1 MLAFEDARDLV
12 LARCQTLGSEVVGI
26 GEARGRVLAEDVAAP
41 FDLPAWDS
49 SAMDGYALDAQGL
62 ERGDRLRV
70 EGFFPAGRSDAGS
83 VSPGMAAR
91 ILTGAALPAGA
102 NCVVPFEQVDDRS
115 GVIRLVTSPR
125 VGDHIRRQGSDVS
138 RGDVVLEAGAV
149 LGHPEIAILASINRT
164 SVAVGRRPRVAILS
178 TGDELL
184 TSGEPLRPG
193 CIFDSNGP
201 ALAAATVEAG
211 GCPSLLGIAADD
223 PDLLRDSLRE
233 GLRADVLVTSA
244 GVSAGDRDLVRATLT
259 GLGVEEIFWSVAIQP
274 GRPVAFAVADGCLV
288 FSLPGNPVAALLTFA
303 LLVRPALRRLL
314 GHREPVEVIRRAV
327 LGEDVR
333 PRPDRMTLRRVGLE
347 WVDGRL
353 VATGCGPQ
361 ATGHLLT
368 LARADGIA
376 LIPAGPAL
384 LPEGSPIDIH
394 PLRPDGDFSRRTRGR
409 D

>member
-26 GEARGRVLAEDVAAP
+26 GEARGRVLAADIAAP
-41 FDLPAWDS
+41 FELPAWDS
-49 SAMDGYALDAQGL
+49 SAMDGYALDAQDP
-62 ERGDRLRV
+62 EPGDQLPV
-70 EGFFPAGRSDAGS
+70 AGFFPAGGSAEGS
-83 VSPGMAAR
+83 VAPGTAAR

-102 NCVVPFEQVDDRS
+102 NCVVPFEQVEDHS
-115 GVIRLVTSPR
+115 GTIRLVTRPR
-125 VGDHIRRQGSDVS
+125 VGDHVRRRGSDVA
-138 RGDVVLEAGAV
+138 RGDVVLEAGTV
-149 LGHPEIAILASINRT
+149 LGHPEIAILASLDRT
-164 SVAVGRRPRVAILS
+164 SVPVGRRPRVAILS

-184 TSGEPLRPG
+184 AAGEPLQPG
-193 CIFDSNGP
+193 RICDSNGP
-201 ALAAATVEAG
+201 ALAAATAEAG
-211 GCPSLLGIAADD
+211 GCPSLLGIAADE
-223 PDLLRDSLRE
+223 PNLLRESLRG

-244 GVSAGDRDLVRATLT
+244 GVSAGDRDLVRATLAE
-259 GLGVEEIFWSVAIQP
+259 LGVEEVFWTVAIQP

-288 FSLPGNPVAALLTFA
+288 FCLPGNPVAALLTFA
-303 LLVRPALRRLL
+303 LLVRPALRGLV
-314 GHREPVEVIRRAV
+314 GHRTPVEVVRRAV

-353 VATGCGPQ
+353 IATGCGPQ

-376 LIPAGPAL
+376 LIPAGSAV

-394 PLRPDGDFSRRTRGR
+394 PLRPDGDFSRRTRGSN
-409 D
+409 